1 MSNPKAPRRRQ
12 GFAVASLILGILGL
26 PTVGLAVIGAMI
38 GIVLGV
44 VALVKA
50 RNDPAEYGGKGIA
63 VAGIAL
69 SVLSVVVMPFF
80 IGILAAIAIPSLLR
94 ARVSANE
101 SAALGDVRSV
111 LVAEVGYQ
119 SLNGGYYDTLECLAG
134 PSRCVPGYPGPVLL
148 KGDVATTTPRNGYN
162 RRFYSGPAPMPPP
175 SKPVS
180 PSSMTAFAYVAVPIQ
195 RGKTGVRSFCVD
207 ASGDIRTQ
215 ADEAEP
221 EIVDG
226 ACPADW
232 RPLGR

>member
-44 VALVKA
+44 A
-50 RNDPAEYGGKGIA
+50 
-63 VAGIAL
+63 
-69 SVLSVVVMPFF
+69 
-80 IGILAAIAIPSLLR
+80 
-94 ARVSANE
+94 
-101 SAALGDVRSV
+101 
-111 LVAEVGYQ
+111 
-119 SLNGGYYDTLECLAG
+119 
-134 PSRCVPGYPGPVLL
+134 VLL
-148 KGDVATTTPRNGYN
+148 KGDVATTTSRNGYN

-180 PSSMTAFAYVAVPIQ
+180 RSSMTAFAYVAVPIQ

-226 ACPADW
+226 AC
-232 RPLGR
+232 